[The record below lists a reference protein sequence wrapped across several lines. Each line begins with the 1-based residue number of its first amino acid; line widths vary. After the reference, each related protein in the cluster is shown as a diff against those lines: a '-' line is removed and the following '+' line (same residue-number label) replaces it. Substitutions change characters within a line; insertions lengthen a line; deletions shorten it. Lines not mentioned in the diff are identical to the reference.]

1 MNFKIYGDID
11 SQLATEFLEEVK
23 NQYVAGEDISIEIN
37 SFGGFLNSATQIADV
52 LRFLQSQHSKITIL
66 NTGDVMSAAT
76 IIWLICDQ
84 RIWDPQYSF
93 LIHNPYMQDVTGD
106 ATHLIEQAIEL
117 TEVEGDIVEL
127 YCNISGK
134 TPDEIHELMVQE
146 RPMTLDEL
154 IDFQFITGYKK

>member
-37 SFGGFLNSATQIADV
+37 SLGGFLNSATQIADV
-52 LRFLQSQHSKITIL
+52 LRFLQSQRSRVTIL

-76 IIWLICDQ
+76 IIWLVCDQ
-84 RIWDPQYSF
+84 RIWDPQYNF
-93 LIHNPYMQDVTGD
+93 LVHNPYMEDITGD
-106 ATHLIEQAIEL
+106 AVHLIEQAIEL
-117 TEVEGDIVEL
+117 TETEEDLVEF

-134 TPDEIHELMVQE
+134 TPDEIHDLMVQE